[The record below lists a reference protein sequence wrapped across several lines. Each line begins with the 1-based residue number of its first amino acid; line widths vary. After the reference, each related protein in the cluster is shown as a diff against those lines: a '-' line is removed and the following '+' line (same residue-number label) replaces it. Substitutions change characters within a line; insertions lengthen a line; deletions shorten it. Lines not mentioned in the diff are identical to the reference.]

1 MKVRNKV
8 VVLAIVVFALIGC
21 DGKLSNENRKDIENL
36 KTEVAEVR
44 KELADLKGLT
54 EADNALAQEQ
64 SNTEIVFTPTVYQTE
79 VDKNFRD
86 LASRFDVL
94 EVYPLSDNDLYR
106 VTYTSTRSNTIVTK
120 EIAIPLSFFSAVY
133 DPENQHG
140 QDIHTK
146 MASRGYS
153 VGFLRLFEQGEYL
166 AEKKAILSLY
176 KASFS

>member
-8 VVLAIVVFALIGC
+8 FVLAIVVFALIGC
-21 DGKLSNENRKDIENL
+21 DGKLSNENRKDIKNL

-44 KELADLKGLT
+44 KTLADLKGQT
-54 EADNALAQEQ
+54 EADNALEQEQ
-64 SNTEIVFTPTVYQTE
+64 SNTEIVFTPTVYKTE
-79 VDKNFRD
+79 VDKHFRD

-94 EVYPLSDNDLYR
+94 EVYPLPNTDVYR
-106 VTYTSTRSNTIVTK
+106 VTYTSMRSNTIVTK

-133 DPENQHG
+133 DPESQHG

-153 VGFLRLFEQGEYL
+153 VEFTRLFEQGQYL